1 MRKVLDAS
9 ERRKLEVI
17 EHLYFTESWV
27 TLKELALKTVSSER
41 ILKQDMLQL
50 REYYTKEVLQ
60 TSHLGVRLVLPP
72 YKDCDDLYRYFL
84 SNSLAFNFI
93 EMLIYDE
100 TKTVFELAE
109 ELYVSP
115 STLFRLIKKLNI
127 SLTDYYVQVQTNPCK
142 LISETEESIRYFY
155 ISYFSERYNNLEW
168 PFKTIN
174 QNFFEQLLI
183 FIAKTNNIPVNFA
196 DFKRLKLWT
205 AVPYLRV
212 KQGHQVSVMSS
223 NYSKM
228 IPDFSNFQPLTGLI
242 EKKLAITLDKNFIEQ
257 VFSIFINNDFKFS
270 YESLIEDTKINPAV
284 KERVSYHTTL
294 LHNLS
299 NQIGIPIPNQ
309 QHLLKEMFNISHF
322 VFKSKEGQYPLPY
335 ILFNSKKYFV
345 QSMEELF
352 PDFIT
357 LAFSNLKKYEKK
369 TNEHYSETARY
380 EIIYTLLI
388 HWDHLIPE
396 LYNQKDKV
404 RLLIVSDFDV
414 EHAKMIQDLLHRYLK
429 HELTTTIYTDPIFSL
444 KRLNNYAYDILIT
457 TFTLPFDGKIID
469 QSCICIR
476 NVPTK
481 RNIIDIAQAI
491 ENQYKLKKHPLKSIL
506 QKFIQL

>member
-1 MRKVLDAS
+1 MREVLDAS
-9 ERRKLEVI
+9 ERRKLEVV
-17 EHLYFTESWV
+17 EHLYFTGGWV
-27 TLKELALKTVSSER
+27 TLKELAQKTVSSER

-50 REYYTKEVLQ
+50 REYYTKDVLQ

-72 YKDCDDLYRYFL
+72 HKDYDDLYRYFL

-93 EMLIYDE
+93 EKLIYDE

-127 SLTDYYVQVQTNPCK
+127 SLADYYVQVQTNPCK
-142 LISETEESIRYFY
+142 LISENEESIRYFY

-174 QNFFEQLLI
+174 QTFFEQLLV
-183 FIAKTNNIPVNFA
+183 FIAKNNDIPLNFA

-205 AVPYLRV
+205 AIPYLRV
-212 KQGHQVSVMSS
+212 KQGHHVSIKSS
-223 NYSKM
+223 IYSKM
-228 IPDFSNFQPLTGLI
+228 IPDFSKFQPLTGII
-242 EKKLAITLDKNFIEQ
+242 EKKLAITLNKEFIEQ
-257 VFSIFINNDFKFS
+257 VFSIFINNNFKFN
-270 YESLIEDTKINPAV
+270 YESLIEDTKTDPAV
-284 KERVSYHTTL
+284 KEQVSYHTTL

-299 NQIGIPIPNQ
+299 NQIGIPIPNH

-322 VFKSKEGQYPLPY
+322 VFKSKEGQYPPPY

-357 LAFSNLKKYEKK
+357 LAFSNLKEYEKK
-369 TNEHYSETARY
+369 INENYSETARY

-429 HELTTTIYTDPIFSL
+429 HEIITTLYTDPIFSL
-444 KRLNNYAYDILIT
+444 KQLNNHAYDILIT
-457 TFTLPFDGKIID
+457 TFTLPFDDKTIE

-481 RNIIDIAQAI
+481 HNITDIAQAI
-491 ENQYKLKKHPLKSIL
+491 EQQYKLKTHPLKSIL
-506 QKFIQL
+506 QKYIQF